1 MAAIQAVQRQH
12 LMEFNTQMMKKFI
25 TTILLGT
32 ATLLFSQGVGIG
44 TRNPTQTLDVNGN
57 MKLSG
62 NLYFEDP
69 GVLTGSSA
77 NTFLM
82 VRDNSDQVLKRYI
95 PATSEF
101 GAINSTVYHIT
112 NISPSGIT
120 NFDTGI
126 PTDQYYL
133 VVGGFIVRGVN
144 DNSNIAITQ
153 PGNMNQYIPQYSAR
167 SFEENGTWRIRMTP
181 NNRVFDQRPEMRLS
195 VSIYRRDMMTTVN
208 NVINVN
214 MNATTSGI
222 GIAPAPVMP

>member
-1 MAAIQAVQRQH
+1 
-12 LMEFNTQMMKKFI
+12 MKKFI
-25 TTILLGT
+25 TLIILLS
-32 ATLLFSQGVGIG
+32 ATTSLFAQGVGIG

-57 MKLSG
+57 MKLSE

-69 GVLTGSSA
+69 GTLTGSSA
-77 NTFLM
+77 DTYLM
-82 VRDNSDQVLKRYI
+82 VRDNADQVLKRYI
-95 PATSEF
+95 PATSQF
-101 GAINSTVYHIT
+101 GAINSTVYHLI
-112 NISPSGIT
+112 NINPAGIT

-133 VVGGFIVRGVN
+133 VIGGFIVRGVN

-153 PGNMNQYIPQYSAR
+153 NASTASFIPQYSAR

-181 NNRVFDQRPEMRLS
+181 NNNRVFDQHPEMRLS

-208 NVINVN
+208 NEITLN
-214 MNATTSGI
+214 MNAVTSGV